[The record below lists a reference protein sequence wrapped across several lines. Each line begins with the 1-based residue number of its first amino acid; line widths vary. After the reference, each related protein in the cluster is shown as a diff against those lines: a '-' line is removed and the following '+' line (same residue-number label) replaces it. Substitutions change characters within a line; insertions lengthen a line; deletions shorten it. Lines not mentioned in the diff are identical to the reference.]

1 MTDVHEE
8 ADWFPRELRD
18 YWSVSLVEAMVVAVW
33 AAAVAVSTVRG
44 TASGWTT
51 GQPAP
56 WQEDLLLAVG
66 PLGIFVLVPFT
77 VVLLLVTTRYRHL
90 GLVAPY
96 STAVCI
102 FCGLVLSSPADCQI
116 LALNVGTLCI
126 PLLIPV
132 GRFPRRPR
140 SSSPSVLGG
149 GEHAIRLHSLL
160 NVYWWIKRGIQ
171 VSAIGSVLLTLFLMR
186 SNAFAERVAA
196 ALPWLLFLLSA
207 VLCAWCWLRLFRP
220 FFELCCEPF
229 FRPLY
234 KIRARGPGVKAVPPL
249 GPVLVIANHAAW
261 FDPVFLGEFIPRPI
275 TPLMTESFYNI
286 WFIRPILKY
295 VFRVIV
301 VREQAARREAPELQQ
316 AIAALGRGECVVLFP
331 EGFLR
336 RKEEMVLR
344 RFAQGVWHILTARPD
359 TPVVACWIEGGWES
373 TFSWRGGPP
382 VKGKRLD
389 FRRPIDVGV
398 NAPEVVP
405 AGVLADPMR
414 TRLHLMNRVSA
425 ARTHIGLEPLPPF
438 TLPAEAEPVQS
449 EQSA

>member
-1 MTDVHEE
+1 MSDDYED
-8 ADWFPRELRD
+8 ANWFPRELRD
-18 YWSVSLVEAMVVAVW
+18 YLSANVVNVGFFSCLATAFVAGFIQAKLGRADDDDVGVAVGFGL
-33 AAAVAVSTVRG
+33 ALAVALYVRWHASPYRALGLTPVAATLLFAGTGIYLIRGHGGNVETLLVWGGAFVGMASSGQYRRPSADSFPESLTVWQANLVAKLAVYVRVSSTLYWVQAIGVAVLIVAHLVGIRVPASDTLLLFVRCYL
-44 TASGWTT
+44 
-51 GQPAP
+51 
-56 WQEDLLLAVG
+56 LLLA
-66 PLGIFVLVPFT
+66 
-77 VVLLLVTTRYRHL
+77 
-90 GLVAPY
+90 
-96 STAVCI
+96 
-102 FCGLVLSSPADCQI
+102 
-116 LALNVGTLCI
+116 
-126 PLLIPV
+126 
-132 GRFPRRPR
+132 
-140 SSSPSVLGG
+140 
-149 GEHAIRLHSLL
+149 
-160 NVYWWIKRGIQ
+160 
-171 VSAIGSVLLTLFLMR
+171 
-186 SNAFAERVAA
+186 
-196 ALPWLLFLLSA
+196 A